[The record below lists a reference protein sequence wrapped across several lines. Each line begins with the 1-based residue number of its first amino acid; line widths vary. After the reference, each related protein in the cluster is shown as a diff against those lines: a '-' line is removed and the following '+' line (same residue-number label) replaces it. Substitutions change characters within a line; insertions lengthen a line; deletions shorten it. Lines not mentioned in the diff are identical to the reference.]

1 MSKSDDIES
10 LTREL
15 TNFLLKA
22 KGEINRLK
30 SEAKKSNEYKNA
42 VTTKFKEMYDENQK
56 LTQKL
61 REYEHYY
68 KSHAI
73 QKKINA
79 RAAKAKEDYEISR
92 KKKKQ
97 MEEIAILEEIK
108 KLKKLDVE
116 SLLGGSSS
124 KRKKDESESGKE
136 SSSKSKKEKK
146 SSKKIKKN

>member
-1 MSKSDDIES
+1 MSKSDNIES

-30 SEAKKSNEYKNA
+30 SEAEKSNEYKNA
-42 VTTKFKEMYDENQK
+42 VTTKFKDIYDENQK

-73 QKKINA
+73 
-79 RAAKAKEDYEISR
+79 
-92 KKKKQ
+92 
-97 MEEIAILEEIK
+97 
-108 KLKKLDVE
+108 
-116 SLLGGSSS
+116 
-124 KRKKDESESGKE
+124 
-136 SSSKSKKEKK
+136 
-146 SSKKIKKN
+146 

>member
-42 VTTKFKEMYDENQK
+42 VTTKFKEIYDENQK

-61 REYEHYY
+61 REYEYYY

-73 QKKINA
+73 RKKRNA

-97 MEEIAILEEIK
+97 MEEVAILEEIK
-108 KLKKLDVE
+108 KLKKIRRRIFI
-116 SLLGGSSS
+116 
-124 KRKKDESESGKE
+124 KRQ
-136 SSSKSKKEKK
+136 
-146 SSKKIKKN
+146 